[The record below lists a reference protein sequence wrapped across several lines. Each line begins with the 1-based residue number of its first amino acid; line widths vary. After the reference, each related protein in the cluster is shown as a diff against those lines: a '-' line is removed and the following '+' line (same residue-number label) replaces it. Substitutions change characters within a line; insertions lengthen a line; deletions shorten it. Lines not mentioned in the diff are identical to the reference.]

1 VQAIQQIWQ
10 KHRETFKEDRREQ
23 LSDRRL
29 KKVIKLVSVAAATNG
44 RTEVNF
50 SDVVLLKDCLWNH
63 PDNAMKVRDMI
74 MGVLQGFS
82 YPIVSTSDDSNGD
95 ITAFLQGHSIS
106 AQEDDTYSDFGVI
119 PLKAT
124 HSKSVIKGYKG
135 SGTQTDPILISNYQ
149 EIASLERTDVGLK
162 GYYFRQTA
170 DIDCSVLSTWPEIV
184 FQGHY
189 DGGGYSVIYKA
200 QPQQIRSTIHQQQQ
214 TQVKHL
220 FSNIK
225 QHSSVI
231 HLRLKTMLLAINAD
245 GSDISAC
252 TVVDCSLLDS
262 ANNCRITACESSEHL
277 IVQNAKQCEITRC
290 QSGMA
295 LIGDTA
301 TACTIANCFSIL
313 VSTSFISS

>member
-1 VQAIQQIWQ
+1 
-10 KHRETFKEDRREQ
+10 
-23 LSDRRL
+23 
-29 KKVIKLVSVAAATNG
+29 
-44 RTEVNF
+44 
-50 SDVVLLKDCLWNH
+50 LLKDCLWNH
-63 PDNAMKVRDMI
+63 PDNALKVRDMI
-74 MGVLQGFS
+74 TDVLRDFS
-82 YPIVSTSDDSNGD
+82 YPIVSTPDDVGCD
-95 ITAFLQGHSIS
+95 IAAFLQGHSIS
-106 AQEDDTYSDFGVI
+106 SQEDDPYAIFNASQLTNNKSS
-119 PLKAT
+119 P
-124 HSKSVIKGYKG
+124 SKSVIKGYKG
-135 SGTQTDPILISNYQ
+135 IGTQSDPILISTYQ
-149 EIASLERTDVGLK
+149 DIAGLERAEVGKK

-200 QPQQIRSTIHQQQQ
+200 QPQQIRSIIHQQQQ
-214 TQVKHL
+214 QQPQVKHL

-231 HLRLKTMLLAINAD
+231 HLRLKAMLLAINAD

-290 QSGMA
+290 QSGKA
-295 LIGDTA
+295 LIGHTA
-301 TACTIANCFSIL
+301 TACTIANCFSVL
-313 VSTSFISS
+313 VSSTSFDG